1 MSFNRK
7 RTKEESDVDLD
18 DLDEHISKKR
28 MIEEEE
34 EDTEI
39 DELDEPEEDT
49 EIDELDEPE
58 EDTEID
64 ELDEPEEDTEIDEP
78 DEPEEDTDIDYV
90 YESEPENDLLVE
102 EEYKTIQD
110 RNPLFHPSILAIT
123 AHGNIRLNKK
133 TKKYIVTKIPNGM
146 ELIKISIS
154 APGVV
159 NCNDRKNNN
168 RQLVEII
175 KSTSKLLDENLNEH
189 VLKNLVDRLRM
200 YIQKNVV
207 TQAIDRRT
215 HLYKIY
221 SKYYD
226 EGFKIHILGPN
237 ATIANKTYY
246 RQYGYDNK
254 FKNEFILAKIDDGID
269 IQKIPDKNAYKIPTL
284 PDLFD
289 EFYPDKTYDDN
300 FMQRT
305 YLSEILQYY
314 KNNGTT
320 RLILFDFSCSVYET
334 STLSELAGEDLL
346 KIREQNKTIPSGG
359 KFNKKFSKK
368 KNYKKKTYKRKSYK
382 RKSYKIKSHKRKS
395 YKRKS
400 YKRKS
405 YKK

>member
-1 MSFNRK
+1 MSLNEKKRK
-7 RTKEESDVDLD
+7 NEEEERDVDLD
-18 DLDEHISKKR
+18 DEHISKKR
-28 MIEEEE
+28 MIQEE

-39 DELDEPEEDT
+39 DEPEEDEPTDIDEPEEDEPT
-49 EIDELDEPE
+49 DIDEPE
-58 EDTEID
+58 ED
-64 ELDEPEEDTEIDEP
+64 EPTDIDEP
-78 DEPEEDTDIDYV
+78 KDVDTDIDYV

-133 TKKYIVTKIPNGM
+133 TKKYIVTKIPDGM

-159 NCNDRKNNN
+159 HCSDRKNNN

-175 KSTSKLLDENLNEH
+175 KSTSSLLDENLNKN
-189 VLKNLVDRLRM
+189 VLQNIVNRLRM
-200 YIQKNVV
+200 YIEKNIV
-207 TQAIDRRT
+207 TQTIERT
-215 HLYKIY
+215 TYLYKTY
-221 SKYYD
+221 SKYYN
-226 EGFKIHILGPN
+226 EGFNIHILGPN
-237 ATIANKTYY
+237 DTIADKTYY

-269 IQKIPDKNAYKIPTL
+269 IQKIPNKNAYKMPIL

-300 FMQRT
+300 FMERI
-305 YLSEILQYY
+305 YLSDILRYY

-320 RLILFDFSCSVYET
+320 RLILFDFSCSVYDT
-334 STLSELAGEDLL
+334 SSFQDLTGEGLQ
-346 KIREQNKTIPSGG
+346 KIKEQNKHIPSGG
-359 KFNKKFSKK
+359 KFNKKSC
-368 KNYKKKTYKRKSYK
+368 KRKSCK
-382 RKSYKIKSHKRKS
+382 RKSHKRKS
-395 YKRKS
+395 HKRKSNERKS

-405 YKK
+405 YKKKSHKRKFYKK

>member
-1 MSFNRK
+1 MSFNKRK
-7 RTKEESDVDLD
+7 NEDVSN
-18 DLDEHISKKR
+18 EHISKKR
-28 MIEEEE
+28 MIQEEE

-39 DELDEPEEDT
+39 DEPYES
-49 EIDELDEPE
+49 
-58 EDTEID
+58 
-64 ELDEPEEDTEIDEP
+64 DTEIDEP
-78 DEPEEDTDIDYV
+78 YESDTEIDEPYESDTEIDEQEENTKIDEPEEDTDIDYV

-102 EEYKTIQD
+102 EEYKTIQH
-110 RNPLFHPSILAIT
+110 RNPSFHPSILAIT

-159 NCNDRKNNN
+159 HCSDTKNNN

-175 KSTSKLLDENLNEH
+175 KSTSSLLDENLNEN
-189 VLKNLVDRLRM
+189 VLQNLVDRLRM
-200 YIQKNVV
+200 YIQKNIV
-207 TQAIDRRT
+207 TQAIDRRSY
-215 HLYKIY
+215 LYKTY

-237 ATIANKTYY
+237 DTIANKTYY
-246 RQYGYDNK
+246 RQYGNDNK
-254 FKNEFILAKIDDGID
+254 FKNEFTLAKIDDGID
-269 IQKIPDKNAYKIPTL
+269 IQKIPDKNAYKIPKL

-289 EFYPDKTYDDN
+289 EFYPHKTYPYN

-305 YLSEILQYY
+305 YLSDILRYY

-320 RLILFDFSCSVYET
+320 RLILFDFSCSVYDT
-334 STLSELAGEDLL
+334 STLSELAGEDLV
-346 KIREQNKTIPSGG
+346 KIREQNKTITTGG
-359 KFNKKFSKK
+359 KFNKKFSKR

-382 RKSYKIKSHKRKS
+382 RKSYKRKSHKRKS

-400 YKRKS
+400 YKK
-405 YKK
+405 

>member
-1 MSFNRK
+1 MSLNEKKRK
-7 RTKEESDVDLD
+7 NEEEERDVDLD
-18 DLDEHISKKR
+18 DEHISKKR
-28 MIEEEE
+28 MIQEE

-39 DELDEPEEDT
+39 DEPEEDEPTDIDEPE
-49 EIDELDEPE
+49 
-58 EDTEID
+58 
-64 ELDEPEEDTEIDEP
+64 EEDTEIDEP
-78 DEPEEDTDIDYV
+78 SDNYKNISDIDYV

-133 TKKYIVTKIPNGM
+133 TKKYIVTNIPDGM

-159 NCNDRKNNN
+159 HCSDRKNNN

-175 KSTSKLLDENLNEH
+175 KSTSSLLDENLNKN
-189 VLKNLVDRLRM
+189 VLQNIVNRLRM
-200 YIQKNVV
+200 YIEKNIV
-207 TQAIDRRT
+207 TQAIERRT
-215 HLYKIY
+215 YLYKTY
-221 SKYYD
+221 SKYYN

-237 ATIANKTYY
+237 DTIADKTYY

-254 FKNEFILAKIDDGID
+254 FKNEFTLAKIDDGID
-269 IQKIPDKNAYKIPTL
+269 IQKIPNKNAYKMPTL

-305 YLSEILQYY
+305 YLSDILRYY

-320 RLILFDFSCSVYET
+320 RLILFDFSCSVYDT
-334 STLSELAGEDLL
+334 SLFSDSFGEGLT
-346 KIREQNKTIPSGG
+346 KIKEQNKHIPSGG
-359 KFNKKFSKK
+359 KFNKK
-368 KNYKKKTYKRKSYK
+368 SYK
-382 RKSYKIKSHKRKS
+382 RKSCKRKSHKRKS
-395 YKRKS
+395 NKRKS

-405 YKK
+405 YKKIS

>member
-1 MSFNRK
+1 MSFKRK
-7 RTKEESDVDLD
+7 NENVSN
-18 DLDEHISKKR
+18 EHISKKR
-28 MIEEEE
+28 IIQEEEEEEE

-39 DELDEPEEDT
+39 DEPYES
-49 EIDELDEPE
+49 
-58 EDTEID
+58 
-64 ELDEPEEDTEIDEP
+64 DTEIDEP
-78 DEPEEDTDIDYV
+78 EDEPTDIDEPEEDTDIDYV

-159 NCNDRKNNN
+159 HCSDTKNNN

-175 KSTSKLLDENLNEH
+175 KSTSSLLDENLNEN
-189 VLKNLVDRLRM
+189 VLQNLVNRLRM
-200 YIQKNVV
+200 YIEKNIV
-207 TQAIDRRT
+207 TQATERRT
-215 HLYKIY
+215 YLYKTY

-237 ATIANKTYY
+237 DTIADKTYY

-254 FKNEFILAKIDDGID
+254 LKNEFTLAKIDDGIY
-269 IQKIPDKNAYKIPTL
+269 IQKIPDKNAYKMPTL

-300 FMQRT
+300 FTQRT
-305 YLSEILQYY
+305 YLSDILRYY

-320 RLILFDFSCSVYET
+320 RLILFDFSCSVYDT
-334 STLSELAGEDLL
+334 SILSELAGEDLL
-346 KIREQNKTIPSGG
+346 QIREQNKTIPSGG
-359 KFNKKFSKK
+359 KFNKKFSKR

-382 RKSYKIKSHKRKS
+382 RKSHKRKSHKRKS
-395 YKRKS
+395 HKRKS
-400 YKRKS
+400 HKRKS
-405 YKK
+405 HKK

>member
-1 MSFNRK
+1 MSFNKK
-7 RTKEESDVDLD
+7 RPKEESDVEKGDV
-18 DLDEHISKKR
+18 EHILKKR
-28 MIEEEE
+28 IIQKEKEEDTEIDEPYESDTEIDEPEDEPTDIDEPEE

-39 DELDEPEEDT
+39 DEP
-49 EIDELDEPE
+49 
-58 EDTEID
+58 
-64 ELDEPEEDTEIDEP
+64 
-78 DEPEEDTDIDYV
+78 TDIDYV

-133 TKKYIVTKIPNGM
+133 TKKYIVTKIPRGM

-159 NCNDRKNNN
+159 HCSDTKNNN

-175 KSTSKLLDENLNEH
+175 KSTSSLLDENLNEN
-189 VLKNLVDRLRM
+189 VLQNLVNRLRM
-200 YIQKNVV
+200 YIEKNIV
-207 TQAIDRRT
+207 TQATERRT
-215 HLYKIY
+215 YLYKTY

-237 ATIANKTYY
+237 DTIADKTYY

-254 FKNEFILAKIDDGID
+254 LKNEFTLAKIDDGIY
-269 IQKIPDKNAYKIPTL
+269 IQKIPDKNAYKMPTL

-305 YLSEILQYY
+305 YLSDILRYY
-314 KNNGTT
+314 NNNGTT
-320 RLILFDFSCSVYET
+320 RLILFDFSCSVYDT
-334 STLSELAGEDLL
+334 SLLSDLSDEGL
-346 KIREQNKTIPSGG
+346 KKIREQNKTIPSGG
-359 KFNKKFSKK
+359 KFNKKFSK
-368 KNYKKKTYKRKSYK
+368 RKSYK
-382 RKSYKIKSHKRKS
+382 RKFYKIKSHKRKS

-400 YKRKS
+400 YKK
-405 YKK
+405 